1 MANNAK
7 NASTGKPKVGGA
19 IFCAPANTSLPT
31 DAISELAVAFKCLG
45 YIGEDGVT
53 NNDSLS
59 VGKVK
64 AWGGDTV
71 LNYTDGHTDTFG
83 AKLLE
88 VLDINV
94 LKAVYGEDNV
104 SGDLSTGITVKSN
117 AKEKPYMVWVFE
129 MVLTDGA
136 IKRIVIP
143 AGKVTELGE
152 IKYADNEAIGY
163 EVTIGTVPD
172 TNGNTHYEYILK
184 A

>member
-19 IFCAPANTSLPT
+19 IFVAPANTALPT
-31 DAISELAVAFKCLG
+31 DASSELAAAYKCLG

-53 NNDSLS
+53 NNDSYG
-59 VGKVK
+59 VGEVK

-71 LNYTDGHTDTFG
+71 LNYTESHTDTFG
-83 AKLLE
+83 CKLLE
-88 VLDINV
+88 VLSVDV
-94 LKAVYGEDNV
+94 LKAVYGDSNV
-104 SGDLSTGITVKSN
+104 SGDLTTGIVVKSN
-117 AKEKPYMVWVFE
+117 ATEKPYLVWVFE
-129 MVLTDGA
+129 MVLTEGA

-143 AGKVTELGE
+143 SGKVNELGE

-163 EVTIGTVPD
+163 DVTIGTVPD